1 MSCDSRRSLTS
12 YSERREE
19 GGGGRAVSWHPVRL
33 SSWAGQAGPGQVAAS
48 FALLEIFCLI
58 SASNFI
64 FHTIDADHTQVH
76 TLISFHIV

>member
-1 MSCDSRRSLTS
+1 M
-12 YSERREE
+12 
-19 GGGGRAVSWHPVRL
+19 SWHPVRL

-64 FHTIDADHTQVH
+64 FHTIDADHTQMH
-76 TLISFHIV
+76 TLISFQIVSVFLFPFSGDLALNCSSQYIPQ